1 WKWRMQGGAVTLANQ
16 FNALAEKPD
25 LLIISDMLDISTFRA
40 LTRTEIPIVLYF
52 HENQLTYPQNRRQ
65 HHGWRYGFINY
76 TSALTADTVLF
87 NSAFHHDDFFTELPR
102 MLKHFPDYN
111 ELDTIE
117 TIRAKSHVLPLGI
130 DLARFDQHNTTRN
143 SDTPLIL
150 WNHRWEADK
159 NPAAFADAL
168 LTLASEGFDFEVAI
182 AGRNFRQHP
191 TEFDQLRTQLG
202 ERVIHYGYTKSFADY
217 ARLLWQADYIISPS
231 YQDFFGIAVT
241 EAIYCQCVPLL
252 ANRLNYP
259 HLIPT
264 DYHAQCLFRE
274 GALTGLLRQHLLGN
288 LPVDTAQL
296 RTYVTQYDW
305 QHMITRYD
313 DTFAILASQ

>member
-1 WKWRMQGGAVTLANQ
+1 
-16 FNALAEKPD
+16 
-25 LLIISDMLDISTFRA
+25 
-40 LTRTEIPIVLYF
+40 
-52 HENQLTYPQNRRQ
+52 
-65 HHGWRYGFINY
+65 
-76 TSALTADTVLF
+76 
-87 NSAFHHDDFFTELPR
+87 
-102 MLKHFPDYN
+102 
-111 ELDTIE
+111 
-117 TIRAKSHVLPLGI
+117 
-130 DLARFDQHNTTRN
+130 
-143 SDTPLIL
+143 
-150 WNHRWEADK
+150 
-159 NPAAFADAL
+159 
-168 LTLASEGFDFEVAI
+168 
-182 AGRNFRQHP
+182 
-191 TEFDQLRTQLG
+191 
-202 ERVIHYGYTKSFADY
+202 
-217 ARLLWQADYIISPS
+217 